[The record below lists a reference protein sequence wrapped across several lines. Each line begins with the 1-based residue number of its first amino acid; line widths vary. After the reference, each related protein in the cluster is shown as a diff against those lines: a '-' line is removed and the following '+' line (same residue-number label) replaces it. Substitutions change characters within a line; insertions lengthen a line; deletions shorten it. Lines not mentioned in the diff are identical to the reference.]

1 MFSPILRTKWQMTN
15 DVELGGKKLEIIGRA
30 VVKKTDEEVS
40 HTLRSKPE
48 SQRVSEL

>member
-30 VVKKTDEEVS
+30 VVKKPDEEVS